1 MYTVVDLD
9 VTPYSSKEALESELK
24 RLESLESDPGI
35 VIAIEQVKQWLELK
49 END

>member
-1 MYTVVDLD
+1 MVDLG

-24 RLESLESDPGI
+24 RLESLESNPGI
-35 VIAIEQVKQWLELK
+35 DSAIEQVKQWLELK